1 VRHALG
7 AADTTWAARLIERHA
22 DATLLSGERATV
34 QRWLSMLPDDLV
46 WSRPRLC
53 LAQAWMALDSSDM
66 YAAEGFVSA
75 AELRFTG
82 AANEPFEPSAGR
94 GASLL
99 ANVPAAL
106 ALARAFLAS
115 LRGDAE
121 ATAAYASRALAGLG
135 QGEWVLEFVTRWHLA
150 VAEWLC
156 GHLAEAERGFAA
168 RIAGW
173 QGAGARGMA
182 ASGCHFLG
190 QVQRAQGRLDAA
202 LGTYRQALEITA
214 PPGQP
219 ALPAAGVG
227 HVGMAEVAYQQGDLD
242 AALRH
247 VTEGIPQCQHFNYT
261 QPLATGLTTLA
272 WIRQATGDRAGAL
285 AAIGEAGQAAP
296 GPDVTSLLNPV
307 PAQRARLLLS
317 QGDIAAAAAWVRG
330 RGLDPGDEPGYPEEP
345 EYLVLARVLIA
356 QDQPGQALHLLERL
370 YARAAAQDRTGSLIE
385 IQSLRALAL
394 AAQGD
399 DVAAATALTEALR
412 LACPQGYMRVFAD
425 EGPPMAALLG
435 RLAAAQRT
443 HQAAVTR
450 AVPPGY
456 LARLARAFPRAG
468 PAGSARTAPAM
479 AATAGLVDPLTEREV
494 EVLRLMAAGKPNKQI
509 AGELVVSLHTVKK
522 HVTHVLGKLGAAN
535 RTETTTRARE
545 LGLLR

>member
-1 VRHALG
+1 
-7 AADTTWAARLIERHA
+7 
-22 DATLLSGERATV
+22 
-34 QRWLSMLPDDLV
+34 M
-46 WSRPRLC
+46 RPR
-53 LAQAWMALDSSDM
+53 A
-66 YAAEGFVSA
+66 VSA
-75 AELRFTG
+75 AERRSAG
-82 AANEPFEPSAGR
+82 AADEPFEPSAGR

-99 ANVPAAL
+99 ANVPAGL
-106 ALARAFLAS
+106 ELARAFLAS

-121 ATAAYASRALAGLG
+121 ATAACASRALGGLG
-135 QGEWVLEFVTRWHLA
+135 EGEWVLEFVSRWHLA
-150 VAEWLC
+150 VADWLF

-168 RIAGW
+168 RVAGW

-202 LGTYRQALEITA
+202 LRTYQQALEITA

-227 HVGMAEVAYQQGDLD
+227 RVGMAEVAYQQGDLD

-247 VTEGIPQCQHFNYT
+247 VTEGIPQCQQFNYT
-261 QPLATGLTTLA
+261 QPLATGLATLA

-285 AAIGEAGQAAP
+285 EAIGEAGLVAP

-307 PAQRARLLLS
+307 PAQRARLLLA
-317 QGDIAAAAAWVRG
+317 QGAIAAAAAWARS
-330 RGLDPGDEPGYPEEP
+330 RGLDRDDEPGYPEEP

-356 QDQPGQALHLLERL
+356 QNQPGQALHLLERL
-370 YARAAAQDRTGSLIE
+370 YARAAAQGRTGSLIE
-385 IQSLRALAL
+385 ICALRALAL
-394 AAQGD
+394 ATQGD

-412 LACPQGYMRVFAD
+412 LACPQGYVRVFAD

-443 HQAAVTR
+443 RQTAAAR
-450 AVPPGY
+450 AVPPAY
-456 LARLARAFPRAG
+456 LARLARAFERDSPRAG

-479 AATAGLVDPLTEREV
+479 AAAAGLVDPLTEREV
-494 EVLRLMAAGKPNKQI
+494 EVLRLIAAGKPNKQI
-509 AGELVVSLHTVKK
+509 AGELVVSLHTVKNTSPTSSASSARPTAPK
-522 HVTHVLGKLGAAN
+522 PPPAPANWACSANPRLPAA
-535 RTETTTRARE
+535 TL
-545 LGLLR
+545 LGLARGGSSSACTRQF